1 MKSHDKIEVHARSD
15 AFWIMVA
22 ARTRSQVSSLR
33 AAHMASMV
41 TCMASKKVTVTIP
54 EDLLEEIR
62 TEADERGISA
72 YVTEALRAKR
82 DRDRLLELVEW
93 LEEEHGP
100 VTDAERSASYEA
112 LDELDAEHQRRRAG
126 EAKHTDEAA

>member
-1 MKSHDKIEVHARSD
+1 
-15 AFWIMVA
+15 
-22 ARTRSQVSSLR
+22 
-33 AAHMASMV
+33 MASMV

-54 EDLLEEIR
+54 ADLLEEIR

-112 LDELDAEHQRRRAG
+112 LDELDAEHQGRQAG
-126 EAKHTDEAA
+126 EAKHTNGAA